1 MFDKSKLCYLTED
14 ELKTIDNWIKKNS
27 YTLSKGYFQ
36 LQFGFS
42 PLDDSV
48 VLCYRQGE
56 KSYDLDVYY
65 WDREYLPRTVNHIV
79 IDGFTV
85 NLNLSDE
92 ALEKYFRLGREC
104 TEAHIN
110 EDSEPPGF
118 GLYFE
123 IHNKTCNVFAG
134 RQLIETR

>member
-1 MFDKSKLCYLTED
+1 MFDQSKLFYLTED
-14 ELKTIDNWIKKNS
+14 EVKTIDNWIKKNN
-27 YTLSKGYFQ
+27 YTLSEGSFQ

-42 PLDDSV
+42 SLDDSV
-48 VLCYRQGE
+48 ELCYRQGE
-56 KSYDLDVYY
+56 KSYYLDVYY
-65 WDREYLPRTVNHIV
+65 WDRENLPRTVNHIV

-85 NLNLSDE
+85 DLDLSD
-92 ALEKYFRLGREC
+92 ATREKYFRLGREC

-110 EDSEPPGF
+110 EDCEPPGF

-134 RQLIETR
+134 GQLIETR